1 MSKEEFL
8 DILFAAMIR
17 SVFIS
22 SAITLVFIFL
32 GVHRYAYISIAIIS
46 EAISMYFTAKHL
58 YKRKFG

>member
-1 MSKEEFL
+1 MNKEEFL
-8 DILFAAMIR
+8 DILFASMWI

-32 GVHRYAYISIAIIS
+32 GVHRYAHITIAIVS
-46 EAISMYFTAKHL
+46 EALTMYFLAKHL